1 MSADEIPESV
11 QRFLFEHIHSFEEL
25 EIVVLLNGDGSQRS
39 TDKSIA
45 EQLKIAVNLVA
56 DALKA
61 LRNRGIVE
69 TLTESGTVFNVIS
82 ANYKAELSEMMAVY
96 ERHRLE
102 IVMLMSRNAIERVR
116 TGAMRA
122 FADCFFV
129 GKRRGDG

>member
-25 EIVVLLNGDGSQRS
+25 ELVVLLSRDVRQRW
-39 TDKSIA
+39 TEESIA
-45 EQLKIAVNLVA
+45 KQLKIAVNLVA

-61 LRNRGIVE
+61 LRNCGIVE
-69 TLTESGTVFNVIS
+69 TLTESGTVFHVIS
-82 ANYKAELSEMMAVY
+82 ANCRAELSEVITVY

-102 IVMLMSRNAIERVR
+102 IVMLMGRHAIERVR
-116 TGAMRA
+116 TGAMRT

>member
-25 EIVVLLNGDGSQRS
+25 EIVVLLNGDVSQRS

-102 IVMLMSRNAIERVR
+102 IVMRMSRNAIERVR

>member
-25 EIVVLLNGDGSQRS
+25 EIVVLLNRDVTQRW
-39 TDKSIA
+39 TEESIA
-45 EQLKIAVNLVA
+45 GQLKIAVNLVA

-61 LRNRGIVE
+61 VRNRGIVE
-69 TLTESGTVFNVIS
+69 TFTESGTVFHVIS
-82 ANYKAELSEMMAVY
+82 ANYKAELSEVAAVY

-102 IVMLMSRNAIERVR
+102 IVMLMGRNAIERVR
-116 TGAMRA
+116 TGAVRT